1 MALKDITI
9 TGSINSYPTL
19 SYGQKTYIASTDEQ
33 SFPIEH
39 ITGSAGGATPD
50 FNGQVATTNLFV
62 NITQSW
68 PGSNDTP
75 LGLVDFVHDT
85 EEEFINGEYSGSAIQ
100 VADQRLIDED
110 CAQYLTPSTIPTN
123 FKLYF
128 YNTPTFPLGK
138 IPLNSPRYEEYLTAK
153 AYRDNFLNPNT
164 SPNPGEIYILT
175 TVSEKLGIPPALPPS
190 GKTLI
195 NSNTWIFGDDVTK
208 GSSNLDKFAYLNT
221 SDAILNEDFLILY
234 LQSYKIN
241 DEPAV
246 QLDLRSAPS
255 IEIYPGEVVY
265 RDDGYGLF
273 PINYVDFINGIIEDY
288 SFSTRITGSST
299 TGDKKFIS
307 NYFESEIFSF
317 TFVES
322 GQIEG
327 GEFGLTSQGRTGG
340 PSYASIPYFTIFS
353 DQGNLYDYY
362 TPTKLVITGLGGV
375 VPQLPPIP
383 GINVLP
389 QQYANYT
396 P

>member
-68 PGSNDTP
+68 PGSNNTP

-110 CAQYLTPSTIPTN
+110 CIQYLTPSTIPTN

-128 YNTPTFPLGK
+128 YNTPTFPLITTGDD
-138 IPLNSPRYEEYLTAK
+138 PEYLTAK

-175 TVSEKLGIPPALPPS
+175 TVSEKFGVSPILPPQ
-190 GKTLI
+190 GKLLV
-195 NSNTWIFGDDVTK
+195 SYATWIFGLSDFTSGLNVVSKWTILNNGAQTLRNGDFINLSLYGYIINGGSLQLSDPTDPNYDVTV
-208 GSSNLDKFAYLNT
+208 GTLVASRTPTY
-221 SDAILNEDFLILY
+221 
-234 LQSYKIN
+234 
-241 DEPAV
+241 EP
-246 QLDLRSAPS
+246 P
-255 IEIYPGEVVY
+255 VY
-265 RDDGYGLF
+265 RDDGYGLV
-273 PINYVDFINGIIEDY
+273 PINYVDFVNNQLNIYGL
-288 SFSTRITGSST
+288 STRITGSSIT
-299 TGDKKFIS
+299 SGRLFIA
-307 NYFESEIFSF
+307 NYFESETF
-317 TFVES
+317 TFIFREI
-322 GQIEG
+322 GQING
-327 GEFGLTSQGRTGG
+327 NPLPNVYYILYSN
-340 PSYASIPYFTIFS
+340 
-353 DQGNLYDYY
+353 QGNIYDAIVFGTETDVQTYLDNQYGAEWPLY
-362 TPTKLVITGLGGV
+362 TP
-375 VPQLPPIP
+375 
-383 GINVLP
+383 
-389 QQYANYT
+389 
-396 P
+396 

>member
-110 CAQYLTPSTIPTN
+110 CIQYLTPSTIPTN

-138 IPLNSPRYEEYLTAK
+138 ISSNSPHYEEYLTAQ

-175 TVSEKLGIPPALPPS
+175 TVSEKFGVSPVLPPQ
-190 GKTLI
+190 GKLLVSYGTWVHGT
-195 NSNTWIFGDDVTK
+195 SNFK
-208 GSSNLDKFAYLNT
+208 NPSSPTEETFSKWEILD
-221 SDAILNEDFLILY
+221 NESQTRRNQDFLYFYLY
-234 LQSYKIN
+234 GYTINGGSLQLADSN
-241 DEPAV
+241 NGV
-246 QLDLRSAPS
+246 SVGLRNLSRTPT
-255 IEIYPGEVVY
+255 YFRPTY
-265 RDDGYGLF
+265 RDDGFGLA
-273 PINYVDFINGIIEDY
+273 PVNYVDYINSQLATYGL
-288 SFSTRITGSST
+288 STQITGSSIT
-299 TGDKKFIS
+299 PGRNFIA
-307 NYFESEIFSF
+307 NYFESETF
-317 TFVES
+317 TFIFQETGQLFGNQIGGRPFTYYTLYSNQGNIYDAFLKDETALNSYLSNPS
-322 GQIEG
+322 GQEW
-327 GEFGLTSQGRTGG
+327 S
-340 PSYASIPYFTIFS
+340 P
-353 DQGNLYDYY
+353 Y
-362 TPTKLVITGLGGV
+362 TP
-375 VPQLPPIP
+375 
-383 GINVLP
+383 
-389 QQYANYT
+389 
-396 P
+396 

>member
-50 FNGQVATTNLFV
+50 FNGQIATTNLFV

-110 CAQYLTPSTIPTN
+110 CAQYLTPSTISTN

-138 IPLNSPRYEEYLTAK
+138 IPSNSPRYEEYLTAK

-175 TVSEKLGIPPALPPS
+175 TISEKLGVPPVLPPQGKLLLSYNRWAYGQSLFKNPS
-190 GKTLI
+190 GAGETFSKWEI
-195 NSNTWIFGDDVTK
+195 
-208 GSSNLDKFAYLNT
+208 LD
-221 SDAILNEDFLILY
+221 NESRTMTNGDFLYFSLY
-234 LQSYKIN
+234 GYIINGGSLQLISDPNNFIPVGSRVLSRTPEYFRPI
-241 DEPAV
+241 
-246 QLDLRSAPS
+246 
-255 IEIYPGEVVY
+255 Y
-265 RDDGYGLF
+265 RDDGYGLA
-273 PINYVDFINGIIEDY
+273 PVNYVDFINDQLTIYGLSTQIIATDRVRE
-288 SFSTRITGSST
+288 R
-299 TGDKKFIS
+299 FIA
-307 NYFESEIFSF
+307 NYFESETF
-317 TFVES
+317 TFIFKEI
-322 GQIEG
+322 GQL
-327 GEFGLTSQGRTGG
+327 FGNK
-340 PSYASIPYFTIFS
+340 IS
-353 DQGNLYDYY
+353 DVYYILYSNQGNIYDTFLRDETALNSYLNNPSGLEWLPY
-362 TPTKLVITGLGGV
+362 TP
-375 VPQLPPIP
+375 
-383 GINVLP
+383 
-389 QQYANYT
+389 
-396 P
+396 

>member
-75 LGLVDFVHDT
+75 LGLVDFIHDT

-110 CAQYLTPSTIPTN
+110 CIQYLTPSTIPTN

-128 YNTPTFPLGK
+128 YNTPTFPLITTGDD
-138 IPLNSPRYEEYLTAK
+138 SEYLTAK

-175 TVSEKLGIPPALPPS
+175 TVSEKFGVSPILPPQ
-190 GKTLI
+190 GKLLV
-195 NSNTWIFGDDVTK
+195 SYATW
-208 GSSNLDKFAYLNT
+208 AYGK
-221 SDAILNEDFLILY
+221 DFLNINTGETFSKWEILDNESQTTRNQDFLYFY
-234 LQSYKIN
+234 LYGYTIN
-241 DEPAV
+241 GEPF
-246 QLDLRSAPS
+246 QLTDSNNGVSVGLRTLSRTPTYFPP
-255 IEIYPGEVVY
+255 IY
-265 RDDGYGLF
+265 RDEGFGLA
-273 PINYVDFINGIIEDY
+273 PVNYVDYINDQLATYGL
-288 SFSTRITGSST
+288 STQITGSSIT
-299 TGDKKFIS
+299 PGRNFIA
-307 NYFESEIFSF
+307 NYFESETF
-317 TFVES
+317 TFIFQET
-322 GQIEG
+322 GQL
-327 GEFGLTSQGRTGG
+327 FGNPIADNLVTYYTLYSN
-340 PSYASIPYFTIFS
+340 
-353 DQGNLYDYY
+353 QGNIYDAFLKDETALNSYLSNPYGNEWFPY
-362 TPTKLVITGLGGV
+362 TP
-375 VPQLPPIP
+375 
-383 GINVLP
+383 
-389 QQYANYT
+389 
-396 P
+396 